1 MQPAECM
8 RSDTS
13 HEVNVQA
20 RGECGADLT
29 STESNDTGDATIDG
43 PPAIQ
48 QDKQTESLTHNGISI
63 NEIESKSSLKSVS
76 KESQLNMIADF
87 FAEGVASGTPSCPDN
102 SMQEVMEYNTIVD
115 AEQCSSDNEPS
126 ESSIESA
133 KSRSSENEP
142 IEQSFELAKG
152 RSGLSTPIGT
162 GNVWNENNSRAIQL
176 SNRDRLLLRK
186 QALRMKKR
194 PVLAGGATLSLE
206 LQKQLKH
213 TLRSILLL

>member
-1 MQPAECM
+1 MYIL
-8 RSDTS
+8 
-13 HEVNVQA
+13 
-20 RGECGADLT
+20 GFL
-29 STESNDTGDATIDG
+29 
-43 PPAIQ
+43 
-48 QDKQTESLTHNGISI
+48 ISP
-63 NEIESKSSLKSVS
+63 LFGL
-76 KESQLNMIADF
+76 Q
-87 FAEGVASGTPSCPDN
+87 
-102 SMQEVMEYNTIVD
+102 QEVMEYNTIVD
-115 AEQCSSDNEPS
+115 AEQCSSDNEPR

-194 PVLAGGATLSLE
+194 PVLAVGDFNFLF
-206 LQKQLKH
+206 H
-213 TLRSILLL
+213 TSCLHLLPVL

>member
-1 MQPAECM
+1 MCIFLVFSPLFGLQ
-8 RSDTS
+8 
-13 HEVNVQA
+13 
-20 RGECGADLT
+20 
-29 STESNDTGDATIDG
+29 
-43 PPAIQ
+43 
-48 QDKQTESLTHNGISI
+48 
-63 NEIESKSSLKSVS
+63 
-76 KESQLNMIADF
+76 
-87 FAEGVASGTPSCPDN
+87 
-102 SMQEVMEYNTIVD
+102 QEVMEYNTIVD
-115 AEQCSSDNEPS
+115 AEQCSSDNEPR

-194 PVLAGGATLSLE
+194 PVLAVGDFNFLF
-206 LQKQLKH
+206 H
-213 TLRSILLL
+213 TSCLHLLPVL

>member
-1 MQPAECM
+1 MEC
-8 RSDTS
+8 
-13 HEVNVQA
+13 
-20 RGECGADLT
+20 
-29 STESNDTGDATIDG
+29 
-43 PPAIQ
+43 
-48 QDKQTESLTHNGISI
+48 
-63 NEIESKSSLKSVS
+63 
-76 KESQLNMIADF
+76 
-87 FAEGVASGTPSCPDN
+87 
-102 SMQEVMEYNTIVD
+102 NTIVD
-115 AEQCSSDNEPS
+115 AEQCSSDNEPR

-194 PVLAGGATLSLE
+194 PVLAVGDFNSLF
-206 LQKQLKH
+206 H
-213 TLRSILLL
+213 TSCLHFLPVL